1 MRAAMNWIDFVALAV
16 VAAVV
21 VLQMFR
27 MKLSFAMILYETIL
41 IVAAGFAADKLLP
54 LLHQSSQISEPVAYA
69 GSFIILGGLGL
80 ILATLIS
87 RVFEFEPG
95 RSRYLFGFLLALL
108 SGLVLA
114 HVVLKEI
121 IIIAGPRRP
130 EFGEALI
137 RSRFGYELVH
147 LKFLERVAPGLVKIP

>member
-1 MRAAMNWIDFVALAV
+1 MNWIDFVALGI

-21 VLQMFR
+21 VLQLFR

-41 IVAAGFAADKLLP
+41 LIGAGFAADKLLP
-54 LLHQSSQISEPVAYA
+54 LLHQSSQIPEPVAYA
-69 GSFIILGGLGL
+69 GSFVILGGLGL

-95 RSRYLFGFLLALL
+95 NSRYLFGFLLAFLG
-108 SGLVLA
+108 GLVVA

-130 EFGEALI
+130 EFGEALM
-137 RSRFGYELVH
+137 RSRFGYQLVH
-147 LKFLERVAPGLVKIP
+147 LKFFERLAPGLVNIP